1 MKVDP
6 LPQATVGQII
16 GLLEFLED
24 VKEKKDIHK
33 FAQELQYDL
42 DDLYPIIDA
51 CEMLHFVKVENG
63 DIKLS
68 VEGKLFLKSDVNE
81 RKKLFKKSLKKIKAY
96 KEVLSRLKE
105 AANQEIDREKLVK
118 LFSDYF
124 PEEQAE
130 EVVHTLIDWGRYAEL
145 IGYDSNSEEV
155 YLDKER

>member
-24 VKEKKDIHK
+24 VREKKDIHK

-42 DDLYPIIDA
+42 DELYPIIDA

-63 DIKLS
+63 DIRLS
-68 VEGKLFLKSDVNE
+68 KEGKLFLKSDVNQ
-81 RKKLFKKSLKKIKAY
+81 RKKLFKRSLKKIKAY

-105 AANQEIDREKLVK
+105 AVNQEIDREKLVK

-155 YLDKER
+155 YLDQER

>member
-51 CEMLHFVKVENG
+51 CEMLHFVEIENG

-68 VEGKLFLKSDVNE
+68 EEGRLFLESDINK
-81 RKKLFKKSLKKIKAY
+81 RKKMFKRSLKKIRAY
-96 KEVLSRLKE
+96 KEVINLLKE
-105 AANQEIDREKLVK
+105 ATNQEVDREKLVNF
-118 LFSDYF
+118 FSDYF

-130 EVVHTLIDWGRYAEL
+130 ELVHTLIDWGRYAEL
-145 IGYDSNSEEV
+145 IGYNSNSEEV
-155 YLDKER
+155 YLDHER

>member
-51 CEMLHFVKVENG
+51 CEMLHFVKIENG
-63 DIKLS
+63 DIMLS
-68 VEGKLFLKSDVNE
+68 DEGKLFLKSNVNA
-81 RKKLFKKSLKKIKAY
+81 RKKMFKKSLKKIRVY
-96 KEVLSRLKE
+96 KEALSLLKE
-105 AANQEIDREKLVK
+105 AANQEVDREKLVD
-118 LFSDYF
+118 LFSEYF

-145 IGYDSNSEEV
+145 IGYNSNSEEV
-155 YLDKER
+155 YLDQEK

>member
-81 RKKLFKKSLKKIKAY
+81 RKKLFKNSLKKIKAY